1 MPTCIHLPHHDGG
14 LRCVPCPPTRLGQ
27 DVLVR
32 VWVPS
37 AFPVRILA
45 ARVVTDGEPRITLL
59 APETTEATEG
69 AGSADA
75 PGTAGEPDATQQSW
89 NGVPGCWWNA
99 TITLCNPDTRYR
111 FCVVGDG
118 ERSPAYAWLTAA
130 GMLDHDPADATDF
143 RLGIDPAPEWVD
155 DAIVYQI
162 FPDRFARASTSAA
175 LTSDRLPDW
184 AELTDWDTTPAPGGA
199 TAEHQLFGGDLDGI
213 VEHLDHI
220 VSLGANTV
228 YLTPVFPAGSA
239 HRYDASTF
247 DEIDQLLGGQ
257 EALVRLSGAL
267 HARGMR
273 LVLDLTTNHTGRTHE
288 WFARAVADADAVEAG
303 FYLFTDHPDGY
314 ESWLGVPSLPTLDH
328 RDPELRRRMLEGPDS
343 VVGRYLRDPV
353 RADGWRIDVANM
365 TGRHGDV
372 DDAHTVARTIRSTM
386 DEVRDGDTWL
396 LAEHGHDA
404 SGDLAGD
411 GWMGTMNYVGFTR
424 PLWAWLSDPDNTL
437 DWLGL
442 PMPIPH
448 LSGRQ
453 ITATL
458 REYDAHLP
466 FTSWLHSQSQLSSH
480 DTPRIRTVVGSRE
493 KQLVALT
500 ALVGLPGVPT
510 LFMGDE
516 FGFEGRT
523 GEQSRTTMPWDAI
536 EGLGPAADEG
546 PRCLDRDVLRAT
558 RDLLA
563 VHAEQPALR
572 RGGIRFLAWDD
583 DVLVFA
589 RTHPDGDV
597 LVHLARAAHDPLD
610 LDIRMDR
617 VLHREGPVHART
629 VEGTPDP
636 AVDGRIVTR
645 LAADG
650 PGASIVRLVD

>member
-1 MPTCIHLPHHDGG
+1 M
-14 LRCVPCPPTRLGQ
+14 
-27 DVLVR
+27 R

-45 ARVVTDGEPRITLL
+45 ARVVADGEPMITLL
-59 APETTEATEG
+59 TPETEPVPSDPGG
-69 AGSADA
+69 AQGTPDA
-75 PGTAGEPDATQQSW
+75 PGTAGSPDSTDTVGTTDAPGTVEDHW
-89 NGVPGCWWNA
+89 NGVPGRWWSG
-99 TITLCNPDTRYR
+99 TITLRNPDVRYR

-118 ERSPAYAWLTAA
+118 ERSPAYGWLTAA

-143 RLGIDPAPEWVD
+143 RLGVDRAPAWVED
-155 DAIVYQI
+155 SIVYQI
-162 FPDRFARASTSAA
+162 FPDRFARATTSPV
-175 LTSDRLPDW
+175 LTPDRVPVW
-184 AELTDWDTTPAPGGA
+184 AKLTDWDVEPASGGA
-199 TAEHQLFGGDLDGI
+199 TAEHQMYGGDLDGI

-220 VSLGANTV
+220 ASLSANTV

-247 DEIDQLLGGQ
+247 DEIDELLGG
-257 EALVRLSGAL
+257 EAALVRLSRAL

-273 LVLDLTTNHTGRTHE
+273 LLLDLTTNHTGRTHE
-288 WFARAVADADAVEAG
+288 WFTRAVADADSDEAG

-314 ESWLGVPSLPTLDH
+314 ESWLGVPSLPVLDH
-328 RDPELRRRMLEGPDS
+328 RDPELRRRLLAGPGS
-343 VVGRYLRDPV
+343 VVGRYLGDPV

-365 TGRHGDV
+365 TGRSGGV
-372 DDAHTVARTIRSTM
+372 DLAHEVARTIRATM
-386 DEVRDGDTWL
+386 DQVRGDDEDERTWL

-458 REYDAHLP
+458 REYNAHMP
-466 FTSWLHSQSQLSSH
+466 FDSWMHSQSQLSSH
-480 DTPRIRTVVGSRE
+480 DTPRIRTVVGTRE
-493 KQLVALT
+493 KQLVALV
-500 ALVGLPGVPT
+500 ALVAMPGAPT

-523 GEQSRTTMPWDAI
+523 GEASRTTMPWDAI
-536 EGLGPAADEG
+536 DGSAPAIDEG
-546 PRCLDRDVLRAT
+546 PRRIDPEILRAT
-558 RDLLA
+558 RELLA
-563 VHAEQPALR
+563 LRAEQTALR

-583 DVLVFA
+583 DLLVLV

-597 LVHLARAAHDPLD
+597 LLHLARAAHDPLD
-610 LDIRMDR
+610 LDIRVDR
-617 VLHREGPVHART
+617 VLHQEGPVEVTT
-629 VEGTPDP
+629 VR
-636 AVDGRIVTR
+636 ADGHGVGAGPMPTGDVRIVTR

-650 PGASIVRLVD
+650 PGASILRLID